1 MAMFNSK
8 LFVYQ
13 RVYIYMYS
21 HIELVQ
27 SQNIDS

>member
-13 RVYIYMYS
+13 RVDVDTYYHITIYY
-21 HIELVQ
+21 HPCVR
-27 SQNIDS
+27 